1 MPAPD
6 PRPPHPPEA
15 DAGTPKA
22 ARAAWVV
29 LLLALPLVVAIQQLS
44 TIPQPQ
50 TDADAI
56 QPPKGGP
63 VEMNARMAAR
73 LNHHAPGS
81 GAMLQP
87 QINQAATTPLQ
98 RLRAAI
104 AAGELVAHDQAADN
118 LLALAGEIR
127 DELADPAT
135 TDPNNGQLKAVLADV
150 DLLADYYARL
160 ADAQESSDRAAR
172 PSPPGHAGASGRAP
186 DPMLTDEQLD
196 GLRQRHGFFGELVA
210 LAPRP
215 PDDPARERVLGGGLA
230 AAAVFLVAMGVI
242 ALAVVAGFAL
252 GVGAL
257 VMALTRGVRVR
268 FAPPLP
274 GGSVYLESAAVFV
287 AAFGLLQVAQLAAA
301 AVGSRAAAAVGLVSL
316 PAQWLLLLCPLWPLA
331 RGVGWSRLRRDL
343 GLTAPR
349 GVAAEIGAGV
359 VGYLALLPL
368 VIAGVLV
375 MLAIM
380 VLLERIAPS
389 GGGGQPVN
397 PVMEALRTLDP
408 LAVAMIFTLATI
420 WAPLCEE
427 LVFRGALFRHL
438 SARLAMPLA
447 AAASALVFGLMH
459 GYQGPQLIPVVVLGL
474 NFALLRAWR
483 GSIIAPIV
491 GHFLNNFVVL
501 VMVLALF
508 SFVY

>member
-6 PRPPHPPEA
+6 TRPTHPPAA

-50 TDADAI
+50 EDAAI
-56 QPPKGGP
+56 QPPQGGP

-73 LNHHAPGS
+73 LNHHAPGA

-87 QINQAATTPLQ
+87 QITKAATTPLQ
-98 RLRAAI
+98 KLRAAI
-104 AAGELVAHDQAADN
+104 AAGELVAHDKAAAD
-118 LLALAGEIR
+118 LHALASEIR
-127 DELADPAT
+127 DDLAEPAT
-135 TDPNNGQLKAVLADV
+135 PHPNSDQLKAILADA

-160 ADAQESSDRAAR
+160 AAAQESSDQAAR

-186 DPMLTDEQLD
+186 DPMLTDGQLD
-196 GLRQRHGFFGELVA
+196 ALRQRHGFFGELVA
-210 LAPRP
+210 LAPVP

-380 VLLERIAPS
+380 VLLERVAPS
-389 GGGGQPVN
+389 GGGGQPIN